1 MREAGVN
8 LVTVGVFAWACLEP
22 QPGDYHFDWLDRV
35 IDLLY
40 AHGVAVDLATATASP
55 PPWLSARHPESLPI
69 MVDGARLWPGGR
81 QHYCPHSVEY
91 RSAALSLVGQ
101 LAHRYAAHPGL
112 ALWHVNNEYGG
123 MPACYCDVSAA
134 TFRGWLQQRYGE
146 LDALNDAWGTSFWSQ
161 VYADWEEINP
171 PRRTPSFA
179 NPSQQLDF
187 YRFSSESF
195 LDLFRAERDLLATIT
210 PEIPVTTNFMGFFKP
225 VDYWSFA
232 AEEDVIS
239 NDIYP
244 RPEDPDEPLRSAMI
258 HDLVRSLAGGGPW
271 MVMEQTPSRV
281 NWRGRNVA
289 KAPGQQRLWSYQALA
304 RGADGILFF
313 QWRASVFGAE
323 KFHGAMLPHSG
334 VRASSWRE
342 IVQMGNELSELSE
355 IVGSRVEPSVAI
367 LFSWENWWALEVT
380 SKPADIELLD
390 QVLAYYRPLW
400 AAGLVAEFRPP
411 GPHLSGRALVC
422 VPNLYLVDDPTA
434 AEVVRYVREG
444 GVAVVSFFSGI
455 VDSHDHVRGGPYPA
469 PWTELLG
476 ADVLDFYPC
485 SEGER
490 GSLRT
495 STDELFACDLWSEAI
510 EVHGA
515 EVVATYDQGRLTGEP
530 AILRHEYGM
539 GAIFYIGTR
548 LDEKGMAWLLSRALT
563 RAGMAPPDHFP
574 PGVEGV
580 RRVAQDVSF
589 LFLLNHS
596 NAHVEVELDV
606 PGLDLLSGVR
616 GTNVMLAPRDVAIVR
631 ENRVESWVANG

>member
-69 MVDGARLWPGGR
+69 LVDGARLWPGGR

-101 LAHRYAAHPGL
+101 LAHRYASHPGL

-134 TFRGWLQQRYGE
+134 AFRNWLQQRYGQ

-161 VYADWEEINP
+161 AYADWEEINP
-171 PRRTPSFA
+171 PRRTPAFA

-244 RPEDPDEPLRSAMI
+244 RPEDPNEPLRSAMI

-271 MVMEQTPSRV
+271 MLMEQTPSRV

-334 VRASSWRE
+334 VRTSSWRE

-367 LFSWENWWALEVT
+367 LFSWENWWALELT

-411 GPHLSGRALVC
+411 GRTCPDERWFACRTYILSTIQQRQRLFGTFGRAVWLSYHSSAASSTLTTTYAVVRTQLRGRSFSAPTCSTFIRIPKASAARFEHRRTRSLPVIFGRRRLKCTGPKWLPRTTKVALRASRRYCATNTEWARSSTSGRA
-422 VPNLYLVDDPTA
+422 
-434 AEVVRYVREG
+434 
-444 GVAVVSFFSGI
+444 FI
-455 VDSHDHVRGGPYPA
+455 
-469 PWTELLG
+469 
-476 ADVLDFYPC
+476 
-485 SEGER
+485 
-490 GSLRT
+490 
-495 STDELFACDLWSEAI
+495 
-510 EVHGA
+510 
-515 EVVATYDQGRLTGEP
+515 
-530 AILRHEYGM
+530 
-539 GAIFYIGTR
+539 
-548 LDEKGMAWLLSRALT
+548 EKGMAWLLSRALT
-563 RAGMAPPDHFP
+563 RAGMVPPDHFP
-574 PGVEGV
+574 AGVEGV
-580 RRVAQDVSF
+580 RRVARDVRF

-606 PGLDLLSGVR
+606 PGLNLLSGVR